1 MTVSNKPN
9 PLFVRFLG
17 GNLFFSVGCLGAF
30 VMTVD
35 EVATCAVTFA
45 LGTDVDPDKPPLL
58 LLLTLDDAGAP
69 GCLAID
75 DWGLC
80 DGTADVFVLA
90 VLANELAGTSTP
102 FFVFMGVEEAET
114 PVAGAGRAVEPDL
127 ATGWAAG

>member
-69 GCLAID
+69 GCLATD

-90 VLANELAGTSTP
+90 VLANELAGISTT
-102 FFVFMGVEEAET
+102 FFACMGAEEAET

-127 ATGWAAG
+127 ATGWTAG